1 MKKSLSIIILL
12 FMLLNLCACGNR
24 GDSQLKTEAVTLSS
38 IDSNT
43 GTWLGLGGCY
53 QLEPFKAPDNCVSIL
68 QHGGEFYFLIE
79 KDTGEIHILH
89 GEEEIYY
96 CSGVADSVFSS
107 EKGIWLQFNEWDGES
122 WDAVIS
128 LLSYEGEELKTTRI
142 ETPPDCYIR
151 QFVAAEG
158 FLFLNSSSAL
168 LVYNEDGTP
177 ISSIPHEEW
186 MGGILLG
193 GDGKVYYTDQEE
205 NGGGN
210 LYAVDTAA
218 WTFQEIFSYERG
230 YIFSGND
237 ESPFLLMLPDGIYH
251 LYMDGSSDPLVI
263 WDECGIRVNGVSG
276 IEPLED
282 GSFLLAG
289 MLMEPQR
296 LYPADPATIKPL
308 TEIII
313 CMIPSQSVLE
323 SGKDPLLFYSNLSRN
338 VAAFNAQSSD
348 CFVRILDLTE
358 NGKLTAEQALTKL
371 NTQIMSGYRPDML
384 LLDGAISPF
393 PFIRQGLLRDLSQ
406 DIEHDE
412 QMRMEDILIANAVV
426 NDCGGL
432 YLMTNSFRFETRIG
446 LSSRFGNVWG
456 WSFDQYLDIARKTP
470 EGHMV
475 MYNLTRD
482 YFLENSVSRY
492 CRQAIDWPHGTCDFN
507 NPDFASLL
515 EACSNVIETP
525 EDPNNVVFGP
535 NLMSDG
541 YLVTDLVMVARV
553 TDLASESRHTGQG
566 ISVIGWPTP
575 DGSCGTDFYINEPV
589 GVVNGSAHPDL
600 CWKFLKYCLL
610 TPQYGLPVYRP
621 LMEQQ
626 IEKARNIE
634 PASNQETNYD
644 ELSSPMTEE
653 EIAFFRELLSRVE
666 HTSLCDETVLDVIHQ
681 EADRFLVGQCTAEE
695 AAAKTQSRLS
705 IYISEQS

>member
-1 MKKSLSIIILL
+1 MKKDLSIILL
-12 FMLLNLCACGNR
+12 FFMLLNLCACGNR
-24 GDSQLKTEAVTLSS
+24 GNGQLKTEVVTLSS

-43 GTWLGLGGCY
+43 GTWIGLGGCY
-53 QLEPFKAPDNCVSIL
+53 QIEPFEVPDNCSAVL

-79 KDTGEIHILH
+79 KGAGEIHILH
-89 GEEEIYY
+89 GNEEIYH
-96 CSGVADSVFSS
+96 CHGVADSAISS
-107 EKGIWLQFNEWDGES
+107 EEGIWLQFNEWDGES
-122 WDAVIS
+122 WYAVIS

-158 FLFLNSSSAL
+158 FLYLNSSSAL

-177 ISSIPHEEW
+177 VSSIPHGEW

-218 WTFQEIFSYERG
+218 WTFQEIFSYEKG
-230 YIFSGND
+230 YIFGGTD
-237 ESPFLLMLPDGIYH
+237 ESPFLLMLSDGIYH
-251 LYMDGSSDPLVI
+251 LYRDGSSDPLVI

-296 LYPADPATIKPL
+296 LYPADPATIKPR

-348 CFVRILDLTE
+348 CFVSILDLTE
-358 NGKLTAEQALTKL
+358 NGNLTAEQALTKL

-393 PFIRQGLLRDLSQ
+393 PFIRQGLLRDCSQ
-406 DIEHDE
+406 DIEAD
-412 QMRMEDILIANAVV
+412 QDMEIGDILIADAVA

-432 YLMTNSFRFETRIG
+432 YLLTNSFSFETRVG
-446 LSSRFGNVWG
+446 LRSRFGNAWG
-456 WSFDQYLDIARKTP
+456 WSFEQYLDIARKTP
-470 EGHMV
+470 EDRMV

-492 CRQAIDWPHGTCDFN
+492 LRQAIDWNRGTCDFDN
-507 NPDFASLL
+507 SDFIALL
-515 EACSNVIETP
+515 EACRDVKETP
-525 EDPNNVVFGP
+525 EDPNNMVFGQ
-535 NLMSDG
+535 NLLVDG
-541 YLVTDLVMVARV
+541 YLVTELVMIARV
-553 TDLASESRHTGQG
+553 TDLAIESRRVGQD

-575 DGSCGTDFYINEPV
+575 DGSCGSDFRISEPI

-600 CWKFLKYCLL
+600 CWEFIKYCLL
-610 TPQYGLPVYRP
+610 NPKYGIPVYRP
-621 LMEQQ
+621 LMERQ
-626 IEKARNIE
+626 IEKAQNID
-634 PASNQETNYD
+634 PAENQASNYD
-644 ELSSPMTEE
+644 ELSSPMTEG
-653 EIAFFRELLSRVE
+653 EISFFYELLSRTE
-666 HTSLCDETVLDVIHQ
+666 HTNLCDETAIGIIRQ
-681 EADRFLVGQCTAEE
+681 EAERFLTGQCTASD
-695 AAAKTQSRLS
+695 AAEKVQSRLS
-705 IYISEQS
+705 LYISEQG